1 MKKPSLI
8 FMGTPQFALVSL
20 QTLVVSGFPVLA
32 VFTQPDKPSGRG
44 QQPTSPSCAIY
55 ARGKKIPLFQPASV
69 KSEES
74 VATIKNLK
82 PDFIV
87 TAAYG
92 QFLPLEILKAPKI
105 DAVNLHGSLLPLYRG
120 AAPVQWALLRGEKET
135 GVTLMKMTA
144 KMDAGPIYSQAKI
157 PIEPQDT
164 AETLLQ
170 KLAGLGAAL
179 LKADLPRVAVGA
191 LKAEEQNEA
200 EATTAPLLKKS
211 DGQIRWDKTA
221 EEISNLIRGT
231 TPWPG
236 AQSLIDNKTLKI
248 YHSEL
253 LPEKTGF
260 APGTIYLLSE
270 RGIHVAC
277 FDSSICLT
285 EVQLEG
291 KKRMPAAEF
300 ARGFRLK
307 EGQKFS

>member
-1 MKKPSLI
+1 MKNPSLI

-20 QTLVVSGFPVLA
+20 QTLIVSGFPVLA
-32 VFTQPDKPSGRG
+32 VFTQPDKPAGRG
-44 QQPTSPSCAIY
+44 QQNNSPPCAIY
-55 ARGKKIPLFQPASV
+55 ARGKKIPVFQPTSI
-69 KSEES
+69 KNEES
-74 VATIKNLK
+74 VHTIKNLK

-92 QFLPLEILKAPKI
+92 QLLPSEILKAPKI
-105 DAVNLHGSLLPLYRG
+105 DAVNVHASLLPLYRG

-135 GVTLMKMTA
+135 GVTLIRMSA
-144 KMDAGPIYSQAKI
+144 KMDAGPIYSQKKI
-157 PIEPQDT
+157 PIEATDT

-179 LKADLPRVAVGA
+179 LKTDLARIADET
-191 LKAEEQNEA
+191 LKPKDQNEA

-211 DGQIRWDKTA
+211 DGQISWGKTA
-221 EEISNLIRGT
+221 MEISNLIRGT

-236 AQSLIDNKTLKI
+236 AHTSIDNKSVKI

-260 APGTIYLLSE
+260 SPGTIYLLSE

-277 FDSSICLT
+277 GESSLCLT
-285 EVQLEG
+285 EIQLEG

-300 ARGFRLK
+300 ARGLRLK
-307 EGQKFS
+307 EGQKFL